1 MDYRRIILLSLAS
14 LGAVCMLG
22 VTLPLYELSHKP
34 AYDQGDPDYRGYEE
48 AFDGL
53 RVKLDRRGTTEEDY
67 VDLSMLNNGEWT
79 TARLFGGY
87 TMPLDEMRA
96 LGANI
101 SDKDLARITEAGS
114 RGFRLAQVE
123 EQEMAIAYID
133 RSNDARF
140 IHFATGIGPEG
151 QHLQGVFRP
160 AWSPDRS
167 LIRRLRARNPV
178 DDICKAR
185 TSAPFRPR
193 IGQLP
198 LLVLSRILTRSQR
211 RRLGSFCVRP

>member
-22 VTLPLYELSHKP
+22 VALLLYQLSHKP
-34 AYDQGDPDYRGYEE
+34 AYDQGDPDYRRYEE

-79 TARLFGGY
+79 TACLFGGY

-151 QHLQGVFRP
+151 QHLQGCISKP
-160 AWSPDRS
+160 ET
-167 LIRRLRARNPV
+167 RLRLAPRR
-178 DDICKAR
+178 AR
-185 TSAPFRPR
+185 T
-193 IGQLP
+193 
-198 LLVLSRILTRSQR
+198 
-211 RRLGSFCVRP
+211 VR